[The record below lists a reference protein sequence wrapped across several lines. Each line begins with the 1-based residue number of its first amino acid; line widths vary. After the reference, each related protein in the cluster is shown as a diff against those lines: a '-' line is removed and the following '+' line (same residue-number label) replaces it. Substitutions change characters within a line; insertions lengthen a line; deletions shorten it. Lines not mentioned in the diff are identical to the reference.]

1 MEYELKKLDSPHPI
15 GCSNDCEI
23 YKLGYC
29 KFGLVNKSRAKEDFS
44 QDVLDLINEC
54 IHNDDMI
61 IVKKGRKIDPKFWI
75 STCTDCIEPI
85 YIMKL

>member
-1 MEYELKKLDSPHPI
+1 MK
-15 GCSNDCEI
+15 
-23 YKLGYC
+23 
-29 KFGLVNKSRAKEDFS
+29 VKEDFS